1 MTVAIYSDSP
11 NTLVTEYIATV
22 DYFCLLGEIVFLFKT
37 PKTDRVWQV
46 SPKKKFFRNTDILFT
61 MEINVLYA
69 YVIILET
76 EILGGRSV
84 I

>member
-1 MTVAIYSDSP
+1 MTVAIYS
-11 NTLVTEYIATV
+11 VTRVSGESEYIATV
-22 DYFCLLGEIVFLFKT
+22 DYFCLLGEFVFSVKT

-46 SPKKKFFRNTDILFT
+46 SPQKKFFRNADTLFT